1 MSPRENQARTD
12 RTGTDQHGA
21 RGAPLAHRPEAA
33 TDRSATYRQV
43 FASREYRYLVTSHA
57 VSVLGDQALR
67 VGLALL
73 VYHDSSSPLLTAF
86 AYSLTFLP
94 WVVAGPALSGYADRL
109 PRRTVLFAGN
119 LARAVVVALMTIP
132 GLPVPVLLALVFL
145 AEAIAPPV
153 DAAGFA
159 VLPDLLEGDRYVVGV
174 SLNQGITQGSQILGF
189 GLGGAIV
196 AQVGPRAAFG
206 ADAASFLVA
215 ALVARFALRHP
226 YPPARAEGLTSF
238 WADTREGFRV
248 VLGRRAPRTLLLI
261 AWWGAAVL
269 LVPEALAAPFVAR
282 VAHGGETAT
291 GWLLTALPAGMI
303 VGMLVLGRFV
313 RPSVR
318 NRVMRP
324 LAVVSAVPLI
334 GFAFHPSLAVAMLL
348 LVLSGMAWSFQVPL
362 QGMFIE
368 FIPHDA
374 RGRAFGVAAAGIQVW
389 QGLGILA
396 GGALAQIFGVTT
408 AITAAGITGVLVML
422 GLAMVRTP
430 AVTPASPLPAPVT

>member
-1 MSPRENQARTD
+1 
-12 RTGTDQHGA
+12 
-21 RGAPLAHRPEAA
+21 LAHRPEPA

-43 FASREYRYLVTSHA
+43 FASREFRYLVSSHA
-57 VSVLGDQALR
+57 VSLLGDQALR

-109 PRRTVLFAGN
+109 PRRTVLFVGN
-119 LARAVVVALMTIP
+119 LARAVVVGLMTIP
-132 GLPVPVLLALVFL
+132 GLPIGVLLALVFL

-153 DAAGFA
+153 DAASFA

-174 SLNQGITQGSQILGF
+174 SLNQGVTQASQILGF

-196 AQVGPRAAFG
+196 AHVGARAAFG
-206 ADAASFLVA
+206 ADAASFLIA
-215 ALVARFALRHP
+215 ALVSRFALRQAYHP
-226 YPPARAEGLTSF
+226 ERAEGPTSF

-248 VLGRRAPRTLLLI
+248 VLGRRGPRTLLLI

-282 VAHGGETAT
+282 VAHGGDSAT
-291 GWLLTALPAGMI
+291 GWLLAALPTGMI
-303 VGMLVLGRFV
+303 IGMVVLGRFV
-313 RPSVR
+313 RPSLR
-318 NRVMRP
+318 SRLMRP
-324 LAVVSAVPLI
+324 LAVASAVPLI
-334 GFAFHPSLAVAMLL
+334 GFAFRPSLAVALGL

-368 FIPHDA
+368 LIPHDA
-374 RGRAFGVAAAGIQVW
+374 RGRAFGVAAAGIQIA
-389 QGLGILA
+389 QGLGILV
-396 GGALAQIFGVTT
+396 GGALAEVFGVTA
-408 AITAAGITGVLVML
+408 AITAAGIAGVLVML
-422 GLAMVRTP
+422 RLALVRVP
-430 AVTPASPLPAPVT
+430 AAEPALPVTAAAT